1 MRSPEYCRRKFKRKG
16 QTRDIISASGKVKEN
31 GEKDA
36 IKGHTAK
43 RAQRD
48 GSWCRGKEY
57 EVRERRGRRRDS
69 KNLLHYNSV

>member
-16 QTRDIISASGKVKEN
+16 QTRGIISESGKVKEN
-31 GEKDA
+31 GERDA

-48 GSWCRGKEY
+48 GSSRRGKEY
-57 EVRERRGRRRDS
+57 KVRERRGRRRRR
-69 KNLLHYNSV
+69 